1 MYCGQEEKKMTQY
14 VSEYQSPLGKIVL
27 AADET
32 GLSGLWFDGQ
42 KYFARGLSED
52 APGKETDI
60 IRSAKAWLD
69 IYFSGQKP
77 DFTPPL
83 HLAGTKFQ
91 TAVWERLLQIPYGT
105 TTTYGNIAGELSGT
119 RGNKTMSA
127 QAVGGAVG
135 RNPVSIIV
143 PCHRVVGSRG
153 QLTGYAGGLERKRSL
168 LNLEGAEEWI
178 H

>member
-1 MYCGQEEKKMTQY
+1 MTQY

-27 AADET
+27 AADEN

-42 KYFARGLSED
+42 KYFARGLSE
-52 APGKETDI
+52 
-60 IRSAKAWLD
+60 WLD

-119 RGNKTMSA
+119 GGNKTMSA

-168 LNLEGAEEWI
+168 LKLEGAEEWI

>member
-1 MYCGQEEKKMTQY
+1 MPRGKKQIY
-14 VSEYQSPLGKIVL
+14 
-27 AADET
+27 
-32 GLSGLWFDGQ
+32 
-42 KYFARGLSED
+42 

-119 RGNKTMSA
+119 GGNKTMSA

-168 LNLEGAEEWI
+168 LKLEGAEEWI